1 MISKPALRFKL
12 LELVND
18 IDYIKN
24 VIETKTKHSKSMSLI
39 KLAQCKNE
47 LLLILAHL
55 TDFAVCDRCNKRVN
69 SNELIF
75 DPNSSDIICKECIGF
90 LV

>member
-24 VIETKTKHSKSMSLI
+24 VIETKTKH